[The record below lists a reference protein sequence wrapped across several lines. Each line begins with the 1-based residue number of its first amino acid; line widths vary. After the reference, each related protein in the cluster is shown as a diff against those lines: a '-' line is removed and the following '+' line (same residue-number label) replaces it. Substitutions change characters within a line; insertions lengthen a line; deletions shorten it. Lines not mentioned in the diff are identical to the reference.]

1 MGKSKKV
8 KMDDSK
14 LMFGDKFK
22 KSKPNKSKK
31 K

>member
-22 KSKPNKSKK
+22 NKPKKSKK